1 MRGEFRT
8 LSKRYFHC
16 LWKQRSRVVRDP
28 RFDTSSD
35 DVLTEVHLCPTPWFN
50 FSAALLKS
58 QLVCLLKGDF
68 FCCFIN
74 INLALWRI
82 GQLRN
87 LNFTDEPPSY
97 SKIYLTRSLNIELH
111 RRAAEPL
118 NDVPYSFFYSEFH
131 RQASEPLKIYH
142 TRLFRALAILHGN
155 SRRIYGRV
163 HFLNEFHCYSK
174 QLLLC
179 RNVPSNNGSSANYVV
194 FIMEGRVFILR

>member
-28 RFDTSSD
+28 RFDTRSD
-35 DVLTEVHLCPTPWFN
+35 DVLTKVHLCPTPWFN

-58 QLVCLLKGDF
+58 QLVCFLKGDF

-97 SKIYLTRSLNIELH
+97 SKIYLTRSLNIEL
-111 RRAAEPL
+111 
-118 NDVPYSFFYSEFH
+118 H

-194 FIMEGRVFILR
+194 FIMEGRVFLLRSVKYKVESETHKG